1 MSGTSHPRTR
11 DFTWSELIASLQ
23 SAVNQSTSYPENPD
37 HADVVLSAA
46 RAVHEKAVLARHAMA
61 KQAVLVAATDEN
73 ERAPESRPASA
84 PADGPI
90 SAPSGAQI
98 WPTLGINDK
107 VRFSSALFGGNIQ
120 RLREA
125 CAAAEGEKGS
135 VASAQELAEAG
146 LDWKDEEGAGFA
158 FVSMLGRM
166 KELLA

>member
-1 MSGTSHPRTR
+1 MSGTSHHRTR

-23 SAVNQSTSYPENPD
+23 SAVNQSTSLPENPD
-37 HADVVLSAA
+37 HADEVLAAA

-61 KQAVLVAATDEN
+61 EQAGLMAATDEN
-73 ERAPESRPASA
+73 ESQPASA
-84 PADGPI
+84 PADGPLR
-90 SAPSGAQI
+90 APSAEQI

-107 VRFSSALFGGNIQ
+107 VRFSSALFGGNMQ

-125 CAAAEGEKGS
+125 CAAAEGEQGS
-135 VASAQELAEAG
+135 VESAKELAEAG

-166 KELLA
+166 NELLA